1 MNIKKTIICL
11 MTAAAVC
18 VGSIEAKAYL
28 LIDFLLAPEPT
39 PVVDPPS
46 SVPLGVISAA
56 QTTIK
61 AYTDTESK
69 LQNMLK
75 NTNTSVDL
83 GIFKIKLNLTKDT
96 QKMAKGFLDIPDE
109 LSREYTGVSSKKLA
123 QITQEALTTTAGT
136 IETISR
142 YMKERA
148 YEEQNRSVQMVAS
161 ALVIKNGLK
170 TLQESI
176 DAFQKGYKGGASDYN
191 QALRDNANVRLL
203 YDQLLSLQQQIVAQR
218 VQIKG
223 GTQKGFV
230 MPLTQSLMKD

>member
-1 MNIKKTIICL
+1 M
-11 MTAAAVC
+11 
-18 VGSIEAKAYL
+18 
-28 LIDFLLAPEPT
+28 
-39 PVVDPPS
+39 
-46 SVPLGVISAA
+46 
-56 QTTIK
+56 
-61 AYTDTESK
+61 
-69 LQNMLK
+69 
-75 NTNTSVDL
+75 
-83 GIFKIKLNLTKDT
+83 
-96 QKMAKGFLDIPDE
+96 
-109 LSREYTGVSSKKLA
+109 SREYTGVSSKKLA

-136 IETISR
+136 IETISQ

-218 VQIKG
+218 IQIKG
-223 GTQKGFV
+223 GTQKGVV
-230 MPLTQSLMKD
+230 MPLAQSLMKD